1 MEYLFM
7 IPLAL
12 LVAGNIATF
21 VRFYKANKK
30 GKKIAKINLIF
41 SIAWVVVFFGVT
53 VAVRVA
59 TAEWENLFRSGL
71 FFFMVSTLS
80 FLHIWDFLS
89 SYKKTQKGIQIDKN
103 EMFTVICWAIPYFFI
118 AINTV

>member
-1 MEYLFM
+1 M

-21 VRFYKANKK
+21 VRFYKASKK

-41 SIAWVVVFFGVT
+41 SIAWVVVFFGIT
-53 VAVRVA
+53 VAVRVT

-71 FFFMVSTLS
+71 FFFMISALS
-80 FLHIWDFLS
+80 FMHIWCFLS
-89 SYKKTQKGIQIDKN
+89 FCKKTQQGVQIDKN
-103 EMFTVICWAIPYFFI
+103 EMLTVICWTIPYFFI
-118 AINTV
+118 AVNTV